1 MEKAITA
8 QIQKYIHTYISIIKE
23 KKESDKYGY

>member
-8 QIQKYIHTYISIIKE
+8 QIQKYIHTYISIIKGE
-23 KKESDKYGY
+23 KERGKYGY

>member
-8 QIQKYIHTYISIIKE
+8 QIQKYRNTYISIIKE

>member
-8 QIQKYIHTYISIIKE
+8 QIQKYRNIYINKG
-23 KKESDKYGY
+23 KKESDKNGY